1 LFEANDASDRLRLT
15 DVMRILTDT
24 YPLGCTISGCVIF
37 SESNYSFLYST
48 LMAGKMKLKS
58 LAATI
63 FVGSMLLVPII
74 SAAWATGTSIK
85 RTKEKELYIPA
96 KVMKVPDRNDY
107 TNDASEYSFNRM
119 VQSDNIAIFWNKEF
133 GDDPTKNP
141 KEAARFDPK
150 AALIECERFYDYYVN
165 DLKIVQKGKSL
176 TDQYK
181 MILYV
186 FGGEEQTAFGGG
198 VEDKIG
204 ILWTPAARMSKAP
217 YGALAHELGHAFQY
231 MAHADNK
238 RGPRGPIMEMS
249 AQYMLWQ
256 VYPEWMTFENYHL
269 VNFMKKTHYAFLHPT
284 NMYHS
289 PYVLEY
295 WSEKHGKEF
304 FGKLCRETMEGEDP
318 VATYKRITGIDQEKF
333 NDEIFDAA
341 RRFITWDLKR
351 VEKVASPYANQ
362 HRTKLNDSPDG
373 WYRIDSINCP
383 QNYGYNGIPLLVPDA
398 GTKLSLNFKG
408 LAGKPGYAQVKTDK
422 AGWRYGFLAQ
432 RKNGNRVYGDV
443 YKDADSEASFT
454 VPKDTE
460 HLWLVV
466 SGAPSDHWPIPF
478 GRQKSPS
485 PEEQWPYQFRLMG
498 TTVDR

>member
-1 LFEANDASDRLRLT
+1 LNPRNWLRLT
-15 DVMRILTDT
+15 DITRILT
-24 YPLGCTISGCVIF
+24 YPPAVKVRDIGNAIF
-37 SESNYSFLYST
+37 MRLNHLFLYIAQMES
-48 LMAGKMKLKS
+48 KIFLK
-58 LAATI
+58 AAAVLFYI
-63 FVGSMLLVPII
+63 GGLVVTPV
-74 SAAWATGTSIK
+74 TSFADSHDK
-85 RTKEKELYIPA
+85 SKEVAKEKELYIPA
-96 KVMKVPDRNDY
+96 KVMKVPNGNDY
-107 TNDASEYSFNRM
+107 TNDASEYSFKRM

-133 GDDPTKNP
+133 GQDPTKNP
-141 KEAARFDPK
+141 NEKARFDPK
-150 AALIECERFYDYYVN
+150 AALRECERFYDYYVN

-198 VEDKIG
+198 VENKIG
-204 ILWTPAARMSKAP
+204 ILWTPAVRMSKAP

-231 MAHADNK
+231 MASSDNK
-238 RGPRGPIMEMS
+238 KGPRGPIMEMS

-304 FGKLCRETMEGEDP
+304 FGKLCRETEQGEDP
-318 VATYKRITGIDQEKF
+318 VATYKRITNTDQDKF

-341 RRFITWDLKR
+341 RKFMTWDLKR
-351 VEKVASPYANQ
+351 VEKVAAQYANQ
-362 HRTKLNDSPDG
+362 HTTKLNEVGDG
-373 WYRIDSINCP
+373 WYKVDSTNCP
-383 QNYGYNGIPLLVPDA
+383 QNYGYNGIPLQVPAGDA
-398 GTKLSLNFKG
+398 KLHLNFKG
-408 LAGKPGYAQVKTDK
+408 MAGAPGYANVKTDK
-422 AGWRYGFLAQ
+422 AGWRYGFVAQ
-432 RKNGNRVYGDV
+432 KKNGSRVYSDV
-443 YKDADSEASFT
+443 YKNAEGEAEFA

-466 SGAPSDHWPIPF
+466 SGAPAEHWAIPF

-485 PEEQWPYQFRLMG
+485 PEEQWPYQFKLTG
-498 TTVDR
+498 TKVLR